1 MKHNSRLVAANP
13 NKMHIHLDLLGGL
26 SGDMFIGALLDCFP
40 ALAATLPGQLER
52 AGFADMVRLETTA
65 ADDGT
70 LTGTRFNVIAAE
82 RAHGHD
88 HRHYRDIVKLLD
100 SSSLEDSSRDI
111 ANGIFRILA
120 EAEAAIHGKPVDQI
134 AFHEVGA
141 WDSIADIVCA
151 ACLISAIGAESW
163 SVSAIPLG
171 RGRVD
176 TAHGSLPVPAPAT
189 ARILEGF
196 EFVDDGVSGE
206 RVTPTGAAILKQ
218 LVPAH
223 ALPAQARL
231 RASGYGFGT
240 RKLPGISNVT
250 RVLVFDQSAQSAW
263 SSDQVLQL
271 EFDIDDQTPEAL
283 AVAVERLRAEPGV
296 LDVCQSTALGKK
308 GRQLV
313 LIRILA
319 KPEVEDALLA
329 ACFNETTTLGV
340 RRQRVDR
347 AILERREVMVREGD
361 AGYRVKIASRPGGDT
376 AKAEMDDISG
386 SSGGHHQR
394 DRLRIAVEQQSGA
407 AEHE

>member
-1 MKHNSRLVAANP
+1 MKHNSCLVAAKP

-40 ALAATLPGQLER
+40 ALADTLPGQLER
-52 AGFADMVRLETTA
+52 AGFGDMVCLETAA

-70 LTGTRFNVIAAE
+70 LTGTKFNVTAAE

-88 HRHYRDIVKLLD
+88 HRHYSDIVKLLD
-100 SSSLEDSSRDI
+100 ASSLEESSRET
-111 ANGIFRILA
+111 AHGIFRILA
-120 EAEAAIHGKPVDQI
+120 EAEAAIHGKPVDHI

-176 TAHGSLPVPAPAT
+176 TAHGSLPIPAPAT
-189 ARILEGF
+189 ARILENF
-196 EFVDDGVSGE
+196 EFIDDGVGGE

-218 LVPAH
+218 LAPGHTVPA
-223 ALPAQARL
+223 QSRL

-250 RVLVFDQSAQSAW
+250 RALVFDKTTQSAW
-263 SSDQVLQL
+263 AGDQVLQL

-283 AVAVERLRAEPGV
+283 AVAIERLRALPGV
-296 LDVCQSTALGKK
+296 LDICQSTALGKK
-308 GRQLV
+308 GRQLA

-319 KPEVEDALLA
+319 TPDVEDALLA
-329 ACFNETTTLGV
+329 ACFAETTTLGI

-347 AILERREVMVREGD
+347 AILERHEVVVREGD
-361 AGYRVKIASRPGGDT
+361 TGYRVKIASRPGGLT

-386 SSGGHHQR
+386 SSGDHHQR
-394 DRLRIAVEQQSGA
+394 DRLRIAIEQQSGA
-407 AEHE
+407 SEHE